1 MIRTLEEV
9 FQRALGRLSDQV
21 TTYLPPLLVA
31 LTMAVAAF
39 VLAKG
44 VRWLLM
50 RAVKGARFDR
60 FLKESGLSSM
70 LGGTGRVRGV
80 LLVAGGAYW
89 LILIGGLLAAVDV
102 FDTKL
107 TSQIVETSVF
117 LLPKLLI
124 VGAILLV
131 GAWLAQYVGRSV
143 LIWASNED
151 LPAPRRLAA
160 LVRAVL
166 AFVAVVVAAE
176 VLNFAANVFFAAF
189 VIFAG
194 GVALTVSLALGLGGR
209 AAVEQYFRSR
219 VEQPSQKEERSLWN
233 HL

>member
-9 FQRALGRLSDQV
+9 FQRALGRLSYQI

-31 LTMAVAAF
+31 LTMVLAAF
-39 VLAKG
+39 LLATG
-44 VRWLLM
+44 VRWLLV
-50 RAVKGARFDR
+50 RAVKGARLDR

-70 LGGTGRVRGV
+70 LGGAGRVRGV
-80 LLVAGGAYW
+80 PLVAGAAYW
-89 LILIGGLLAAVDV
+89 LILIAGLLAAVDV

-124 VGAILLV
+124 AGAILLV
-131 GAWLAQYVGRSV
+131 GAWLAQYFGRSALV
-143 LIWASNED
+143 WASNEG
-151 LPAPRRLAA
+151 LPAPRRLAV

-166 AFVAVVVAAE
+166 VFVAVVVAAE

-209 AAVEQYFRSR
+209 EAVEHFLRGKAER
-219 VEQPSQKEERSLWN
+219 APEREERSLWN

>member
-1 MIRTLEEV
+1 MIQTLEEV
-9 FQRALGRLSDQV
+9 LQRALARLSYQV

-31 LTMAVAAF
+31 LMMVLVAF
-39 VLAKG
+39 LLAKG
-44 VRWLLM
+44 VRWLLV

-60 FLKESGLSSM
+60 FLKESGLSSI
-70 LGGTGRVRGV
+70 LGGAGRVRGV
-80 LLVAGGAYW
+80 LLVAGAAFW
-89 LILIGGLLAAVDV
+89 LIFIAGLLAAVDV

-124 VGAILLV
+124 AGAILLV
-131 GAWLAQYVGRSV
+131 GAWLGQYLGRSALV
-143 LIWASNED
+143 WASNEE

-166 AFVAVVVAAE
+166 VFVAVVVAAE

-189 VIFAG
+189 VIFVG
-194 GVALTVSLALGLGGR
+194 GVALTVSLALGLGAR
-209 AAVEQYFRSR
+209 KAVERYLL
-219 VEQPSQKEERSLWN
+219 SQAERPPEKEERSLWN

>member
-9 FQRALGRLSDQV
+9 LRRALGRLSDQI

-31 LTMAVAAF
+31 LSMLLVAF
-39 VLAKG
+39 LVAKG
-44 VRWLLM
+44 VRWLLV

-70 LGGTGRVRGV
+70 LGGAGRVRGV
-80 LLVAGGAYW
+80 PLVAGSAYW
-89 LILIGGLLAAVDV
+89 LILIAGLLAAVDV

-107 TSQIVETSVF
+107 SSQIVETSVF
-117 LLPKLLI
+117 LLPKL
-124 VGAILLV
+124 VVAGAILLV

-143 LIWASNED
+143 LVWASNEE
-151 LPAPRRLAA
+151 LPAPRRWAA
-160 LVRAVL
+160 LVRSVL
-166 AFVAVVVAAE
+166 VFVAVVVAAD
-176 VLNFAANVFFAAF
+176 VLSFAANIFFAGF

-194 GVALTVSLALGLGGR
+194 GAALAIGLALGLGARETVERYLRGR
-209 AAVEQYFRSR
+209 AERPQDN
-219 VEQPSQKEERSLWN
+219 EERSLWS

>member
-9 FQRALGRLSDQV
+9 FQRALGRLSNQI

-31 LTMAVAAF
+31 LTMVLAAF
-39 VLAKG
+39 LLAKC
-44 VRWLLM
+44 VRWLLT

-70 LGGTGRVRGV
+70 FGGAGRVRGV
-80 LLVAGGAYW
+80 PLVAGAAYW
-89 LILIGGLLAAVDV
+89 LILIAGLLAAVDV

-107 TSQIVETSVF
+107 TTQMVETTVF
-117 LLPKLLI
+117 LLPKLL
-124 VGAILLV
+124 VAGAILLV
-131 GAWLAQYVGRSV
+131 GAWLAQYLGRSALV
-143 LIWASNED
+143 WASNEE
-151 LPAPRRLAA
+151 LPSPRRLAA

-166 AFVAVVVAAE
+166 VFVAVVVAAE
-176 VLNFAANVFFAAF
+176 MLNFAANVFFAAF

-209 AAVEQYFRSR
+209 EAVERFLRSN
-219 VEQPSQKEERSLWN
+219 VERTPEKEERSLWN